1 MPFRNSSKVTN
12 RETDKTG
19 FATYSDVYTI
29 IQDNIDESS
38 EFYEIEPAVVL
49 SVFLNPSSLP
59 KKTLEDGRLVP
70 DYSYFGSIKARF
82 IHSQSDGDVIEGYI
96 KPLSSHITTYPLKG
110 EIVNVTIHTG
120 NLYYDM
126 PLNLYNRT
134 NLNRAVGA
142 SGEGLVLP
150 QRIKYNRKNFAEQGD
165 ISIDGRFGHGI
176 KFGSDA
182 GYMYPNIK
190 ITNRQSVPD
199 AKIIDMDF
207 PHTQDINSDG
217 SSIFITSGELKTE
230 LEELQPAA
238 DSIRWPPSVGGKMNG
253 DMITINSDKVVLNAK
268 GDGKKS
274 NSDVHIFA
282 GRNINLSSN
291 FEINIGDSKGGAIN
305 LGDPNSVNTVV
316 KTIELEDV
324 LESLFSGLDSFL
336 NTLAGAKDSKQI
348 GDAADTLQ
356 KEISIIKTKKLPKI
370 GSKIVFIA
378 DDEDDNEVTDG
389 EVIEGESEQIF
400 QSSGVRG

>member
-1 MPFRNSSKVTN
+1 MPFRNSSKLTN

-217 SSIFITSGELKTE
+217 SSIFITS
-230 LEELQPAA
+230 
-238 DSIRWPPSVGGKMNG
+238 VGGKMNG

-305 LGDPNSVNTVV
+305 LGNPNSINTVV

-389 EVIEGESEQIF
+389 ELIEGESEQIF

>member
-29 IQDNIDESS
+29 IQDNIDESV

-59 KKTLEDGRLVP
+59 KKTIEDGRLVP

-150 QRIKYNRKNFAEQGD
+150 QRIKYN
-165 ISIDGRFGHGI
+165 S
-176 KFGSDA
+176 
-182 GYMYPNIK
+182 
-190 ITNRQSVPD
+190 
-199 AKIIDMDF
+199 
-207 PHTQDINSDG
+207 
-217 SSIFITSGELKTE
+217 
-230 LEELQPAA
+230 
-238 DSIRWPPSVGGKMNG
+238 
-253 DMITINSDKVVLNAK
+253 
-268 GDGKKS
+268 
-274 NSDVHIFA
+274 
-282 GRNINLSSN
+282 
-291 FEINIGDSKGGAIN
+291 
-305 LGDPNSVNTVV
+305 
-316 KTIELEDV
+316 
-324 LESLFSGLDSFL
+324 
-336 NTLAGAKDSKQI
+336 
-348 GDAADTLQ
+348 
-356 KEISIIKTKKLPKI
+356 
-370 GSKIVFIA
+370 
-378 DDEDDNEVTDG
+378 
-389 EVIEGESEQIF
+389 
-400 QSSGVRG
+400 

>member
-1 MPFRNSSKVTN
+1 MPFRNSSKLTN

-96 KPLSSHITTYPLKG
+96 KPLSSHITT
-110 EIVNVTIHTG
+110 
-120 NLYYDM
+120 
-126 PLNLYNRT
+126 NLYNRT

-305 LGDPNSVNTVV
+305 LGNPNSINTVV

-389 EVIEGESEQIF
+389 ELIEGESEQIF